1 MKRKPKIYSDKI
13 SIVIPVYN
21 SAESLPILTDRLQK
35 ALTEMGRKFEVVFV
49 DDRSRDNSWQVV
61 KGLRDRYGT
70 FIKIARLLV
79 NSGQHNAI
87 LCGMY
92 LATGDIVITIDD
104 DLQNPPEEIPK
115 LISAIDQGYD
125 LAIAS
130 YDEKKHSG
138 FRNASGWFIDSVIRR
153 IFNLPNTF
161 QLTSFRAAK
170 RVVVDN
176 VCKMGGVFPYITAM
190 MLANAANYTNVSVR
204 HDARPFG
211 SSNYSL
217 RRSLSLAANLIF
229 YYSSYPLYVI
239 AALSF
244 FFFLGTFIFGISLII
259 RTLVYGSAV
268 PGWASTI
275 LAISFSN
282 AFILLCLVIFGVY
295 ISRMSQQLTRTRLP
309 YTVSE
314 LHE

>member
-1 MKRKPKIYSDKI
+1 MKSGAKINSDKI
-13 SIVIPVYN
+13 SVVVPVYN
-21 SAESLPILTDRLQK
+21 SMESLPILTERLQQV
-35 ALTEMGRKFEVVFV
+35 LTTMNREYEVVFI

-61 KGLRDRYGT
+61 KGLRDRYGS

-92 LATGDIVITIDD
+92 LATGDIVITMDD

-115 LISAIDQGYD
+115 LISAI
-125 LAIAS
+125 AS
-130 YDEKKHSG
+130 YDEKKHGG
-138 FRNASGWFIDSVIRR
+138 FRNAGGWFIDSVIRR
-153 IFNLPNTF
+153 IFNLPKNF
-161 QLTSFRAAK
+161 KLTSFRAAK
-170 RVVVDN
+170 RVVIDN

-190 MLANAANYTNVSVR
+190 MLANAANYTNVPVR

-211 SSNYSL
+211 TSNYSL

-244 FFFLGTFIFGISLII
+244 FFFLGTLLFGVALLI
-259 RTLVYGSAV
+259 RTLAYGSAV